1 LYICII
7 KIYIYLLKDPISYVV
22 RYVGQTNNLN
32 QRLNRH
38 LNNAKSN
45 RDKRHI
51 SNWIRSISL
60 NPIMEVIEECEP
72 YTKNEREQYW
82 IDYYR
87 KLGYDLCNASN
98 GGPGAGVGNT
108 NCKGRVMSEETKKKI
123 SASNKGR
130 KSTHGKGGVE
140 GKSIGQYTKDGEL
153 IATFP
158 SILNAFK
165 VTGICRR
172 TIQYSLK
179 NNKQRQRHPFIWK
192 YL

>member
-1 LYICII
+1 M
-7 KIYIYLLKDPISYVV
+7 KIYIYVLKDPINNTV
-22 RYVGQTNNLN
+22 RYIGQTNNLT
-32 QRLNRH
+32 QRLHRH

-45 RDKRHI
+45 KDRRHI
-51 SNWIRSISL
+51 SNWIRSLTL
-60 NPIMEVIEECEP
+60 NPIMEVIEECESFN
-72 YTKNEREQYW
+72 KNEREQYW
-82 IDYYR
+82 IDYY
-87 KLGYDLCNASN
+87 KNLGCDLCNASN

-123 SASNKGR
+123 SEANKGR
-130 KSTHGKGGVE
+130 KTTHGKGGVE
-140 GKSIGQYTKDGEL
+140 GKRIAQYTKEGEL

-158 SILNAFK
+158 SILKAFK